1 MGVGISSRV
10 IEFRLDEATPNL
22 ADALGVEEG
31 SKIFFARRVRMI
43 DGRPLAV
50 LVNYLP
56 YEIGARIP
64 VGELAERPLIDLIE
78 ERAGVVVEWASE
90 VFQAVGADDEISQLL
105 EVDMLTPLLKVTLTV
120 YSAKGTVVNLADV
133 FYRCDRYNHRGFVT
147 RDHRSRAGFW
157 RAWAGVGGGPEVPHN
172 GGSTREADA

>member
-1 MGVGISSRV
+1 
-10 IEFRLDEATPNL
+10 
-22 ADALGVEEG
+22 
-31 SKIFFARRVRMI
+31 MI

-50 LVNYLP
+50 LVNHLP

-133 FYRCDRYNHRGFVT
+133 FYRCDRYNHRGFLT
-147 RDHRSRAGFW
+147 RDHRIERGS
-157 RAWAGVGGGPEVPHN
+157 GGHGPALVEVPKFLTTV
-172 GGSTREADA
+172 GRRAKPTLSLGSSPVLHDEPAQTCADQYCF